1 MHTCV
6 RVCLCMC
13 ACMHLYVSVC
23 VSVCVH
29 VHVLESACLCACMC
43 VCVPVHVCWNKNVAF
58 PLNGG
63 GKEGEEVTCVQKSEG
78 TYRLCQ
84 PGLCQIE
91 SVLLFP
97 VSLLGCV

>member
-1 MHTCV
+1 MH
-6 RVCLCMC
+6 
-13 ACMHLYVSVC
+13 A
-23 VSVCVH
+23 CVH
-29 VHVLESACLCACMC
+29 VC

-63 GKEGEEVTCVQKSEG
+63 GKQGEEVKCVQKSEG
-78 TYRLCQ
+78 IYRLCQ

-91 SVLLFP
+91 SVLLFL